1 MGIMIFLW
9 GAMFGGIVTL
19 MILALI
25 GINDRDGGDDC

>member
-1 MGIMIFLW
+1 MGILIFAS

-25 GINDRDGGDDC
+25 GINDSNGGDDW